1 MYMPKRKVFKDGE
14 KLLMLMWLNFELF
27 NDTFEQFIEKFNCQV
42 TTHKDTE
49 HRVLLAE
56 IHLGFWVEFYELD
69 GKMVPGFKNILYR
82 VGYMM
87 PSKKLLHLIIQTY
100 LREQALESVNSFKKG
115 TNQAFLGM
123 IWKK

>member
-14 KLLMLMWLNFELF
+14 KLLMLMWLNYELF

-42 TTHKDTE
+42 TTRKDTE

-56 IHLGFWVEFYELD
+56 IHPGFWVEFYELD
-69 GKMVPGFKNILYR
+69 GKMVPGFKIILYR

-100 LREQALESVNSFKKG
+100 LREQALESVTSLKKRH
-115 TNQAFLGM
+115 
-123 IWKK
+123 